1 MVLGKKALISDLR
14 KKMSEA
20 QKRGSTPRTYGR
32 PRLGTRGASGP
43 KGLWM
48 REQMVNQ
55 INKIA
60 SDPRKPYYNLAKRVS
75 RVLSKA
81 RAEQLSV
88 ENFPTEMQALNNVL
102 IKLIKWDN
110 SLRKPNSI
118 PKPIKL
124 TPLEDSALRIFEFQ

>member
-14 KKMSEA
+14 KKMVNASVKSLK
-20 QKRGSTPRTYGR
+20 QRTFSK

-43 KGLWM
+43 RGLWM
-48 REQMVNQ
+48 REQMVNR

-60 SDPRKPYYNLAKRVS
+60 SDSRKPYYNLANRVS
-75 RVLSKA
+75 RILSKA

-88 ENFPTEMQALNNVL
+88 ENFPTEMQALNNVV